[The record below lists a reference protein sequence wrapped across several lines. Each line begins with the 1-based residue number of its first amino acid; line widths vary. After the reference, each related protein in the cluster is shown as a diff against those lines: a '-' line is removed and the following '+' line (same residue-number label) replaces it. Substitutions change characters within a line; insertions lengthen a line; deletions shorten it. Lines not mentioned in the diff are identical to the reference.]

1 MVTFVVN
8 RTLLRDP
15 RRFLRRC
22 RLAADDRGW
31 KPWFVPTSEAEDG
44 LALTRRAVAAG
55 ASLVFAVG
63 GDGTVR
69 ACAEALAGTGVPLA
83 IVPLGTAN
91 LTARALGVPARADR
105 AVDAGFDGQRPPDR
119 PGPARRDRQGRDRL
133 DGTGVDMTSRSGTEG
148 RATRFAAMAGIG
160 LDAAVVEAADEQL
173 KRRLGWVAYAVSGVT
188 RLSLPPRDF
197 TVRLD
202 DAEPLRRRARCV
214 VVANAGLLP
223 GGFTLLPGAR
233 LDDGLLDVG
242 ILAPAGTW
250 GWVRVAGR
258 VLARGRRQ
266 DHSLERFQARRV
278 QVSADVKL
286 PRQVDGEIVAPG
298 QTLSV
303 SVCPGVLVVRQAA
316 ADARRAV
323 RGRDPRGL
331 RDLTV
336 LIGLGGGLDADRAQP
351 RGVALVQGGVGADLL
366 RVGLALRGLVPVTP
380 GHGGWVDLG
389 PVDERGVALQDRV
402 PPVLGDPQRHRG
414 HPAGVADDDPAVGVD
429 PAGAGVGR
437 AGGGHAGAARGGEPG
452 AALERPDED
461 LGGLEREQHRQ
472 VRPGRE
478 HVRPGRHPFPHR
490 DQVGLDVLVDDG
502 D

>member
-22 RLAADDRGW
+22 RLAADERGW
-31 KPWFVPTSEAEDG
+31 KPWFAPTSDAEDG

-55 ASLVFAVG
+55 ASLVFAAG

-69 ACAEALAGTGVPLA
+69 ACADALAGTGVPLS

-105 AVDAGFDGQRPPDR
+105 AVEAGFDG
-119 PGPARRDRQGRDRL
+119 RDRRIDLALL
-133 DGTGVDMTSRSGTEG
+133 DGTGLNGTGLDGTGLDGTGLNGTGLDMTNRSGSSRSGSSGSGTE
-148 RATRFAAMAGIG
+148 RSAITFAAMAGIG

-173 KRRLGWVAYAVSGVT
+173 KRRLGWVAYAVSGMT

-197 TVRLD
+197 TLRLD

-242 ILAPAGTW
+242 ILAPSGTW

-266 DHSLERFQARRV
+266 DHSLERFQARHV
-278 QVSADVKL
+278 QVSVDVEL

-298 QTLSV
+298 QALNV
-303 SVCPGVLVVRQAA
+303 SVCPGVLVVRQPET
-316 ADARRAV
+316 
-323 RGRDPRGL
+323 G
-331 RDLTV
+331 
-336 LIGLGGGLDADRAQP
+336 
-351 RGVALVQGGVGADLL
+351 
-366 RVGLALRGLVPVTP
+366 
-380 GHGGWVDLG
+380 
-389 PVDERGVALQDRV
+389 
-402 PPVLGDPQRHRG
+402 
-414 HPAGVADDDPAVGVD
+414 
-429 PAGAGVGR
+429 
-437 AGGGHAGAARGGEPG
+437 
-452 AALERPDED
+452 
-461 LGGLEREQHRQ
+461 
-472 VRPGRE
+472 
-478 HVRPGRHPFPHR
+478 
-490 DQVGLDVLVDDG
+490 
-502 D
+502 

>member
-8 RTLLRDP
+8 RMLLRDP

-31 KPWFVPTSEAEDG
+31 KSWFVPTSQAEDG

-55 ASLVFAVG
+55 ASLVFAAG

-105 AVDAGFDGQRPPDR
+105 AVDAGFDG
-119 PGPARRDRQGRDRL
+119 RDRRIDLALLDGNGL

-148 RATRFAAMAGIG
+148 SATAFAAMAGIG
-160 LDAAVVEAADEQL
+160 LDAAVVEAAGEQF
-173 KRRLGWVAYAVSGVT
+173 KRRLGWVAYGVAGVT

-223 GGFTLLPGAR
+223 GGFTLLPEAR

-242 ILAPAGTW
+242 ILAPSGTW

-266 DHSLERFQARRV
+266 DSSLERFQARRI
-278 QVSADVKL
+278 QVSADVEL
-286 PRQVDGEIVAPG
+286 PRQVDGEVIAPG

-303 SVCPGVLVVRQAA
+303 SVCPGVLVVRQ
-316 ADARRAV
+316 
-323 RGRDPRGL
+323 
-331 RDLTV
+331 
-336 LIGLGGGLDADRAQP
+336 
-351 RGVALVQGGVGADLL
+351 
-366 RVGLALRGLVPVTP
+366 
-380 GHGGWVDLG
+380 
-389 PVDERGVALQDRV
+389 
-402 PPVLGDPQRHRG
+402 
-414 HPAGVADDDPAVGVD
+414 
-429 PAGAGVGR
+429 
-437 AGGGHAGAARGGEPG
+437 
-452 AALERPDED
+452 LE
-461 LGGLEREQHRQ
+461 
-472 VRPGRE
+472 
-478 HVRPGRHPFPHR
+478 
-490 DQVGLDVLVDDG
+490 
-502 D
+502 